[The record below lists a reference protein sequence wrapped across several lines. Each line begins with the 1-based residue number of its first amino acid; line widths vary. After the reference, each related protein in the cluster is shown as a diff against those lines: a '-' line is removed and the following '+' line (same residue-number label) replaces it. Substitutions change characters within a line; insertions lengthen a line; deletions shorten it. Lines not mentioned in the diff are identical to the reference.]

1 MWANE
6 QNVTFSK
13 RETLGLSGIIRE
25 LVPMSIL
32 GLQQWKEKPAS
43 SFGDLWQFKVMFK
56 IAIRKMQIKA
66 TLNLILP
73 LSELLRMKQP
83 TTISEQDV
91 EKRKSLDTVDLQ
103 TGPITLESN
112 QHGEFSKTNKQ
123 INKNLPH
130 TPPKLLLEIVSYTT
144 GTSSV
149 MFTVCCSSHNREKM
163 GIILMSFN

>member
-6 QNVTFSK
+6 QNVTLSK
-13 RETLGLSGIIRE
+13 RETLGLSGIIKE

-32 GLQQWKEKPAS
+32 GLQQWKEKPAN
-43 SFGDLWQFKVMFK
+43 SFEDLWQFKVMFK

-83 TTISEQDV
+83 TTIAEQDV

-103 TGPITLESN
+103 TGPITLEPN

-130 TPPKLLLEIVSYTT
+130 THQNCSLRYYPTPQTLAQSCLLFAALVTI
-144 GTSSV
+144 G
-149 MFTVCCSSHNREKM
+149 REWE
-163 GIILMSFN
+163 